1 MINHMLTK
9 EEVAKRLK
17 DRNINK
23 VSRKV
28 GLSLPTIYNIA
39 NGGSGNYETVK
50 ILSDYLEN
58 NP

>member
-1 MINHMLTK
+1 MLTK
-9 EEVAKRLK
+9 EEVAERLK